1 MDHQPRVSMLDEM
14 LEAVKGLTGDYA
26 ECGVWRGE
34 IAEYISKRM
43 APDARLWLFDSF
55 LGHPE
60 PGEFDDPIA
69 HPKGRYS
76 DTSMQIV
83 RARCPDAIIIPGF
96 IPGSLQVARDTLFR
110 FVRVD
115 VDHYA
120 ATKSVITFFKD
131 RMVPGGIM
139 EFDDYK
145 HSECPG
151 ATRAIDEVIGAANIN
166 MPAHWVNSA

>member
-1 MDHQPRVSMLDEM
+1 MLDEM
-14 LEAVKGLTGDYA
+14 LEAVRGLSGDYA

-34 IAEYISKRM
+34 VAEYIYQRM
-43 APDARLWLFDSF
+43 AGGARLWLFDSF

-60 PGEFDDPIA
+60 PSEFDDAIA
-69 HPKGRYS
+69 HPKGRYA
-76 DTSMQIV
+76 DTSMEMV
-83 RARCPDAIIIPGF
+83 RARCPLAIIVPGF
-96 IPGSLQVARDTLFR
+96 MPGSLYVAAETMFR

-120 ATKSVITFFKD
+120 ATKGVIEFFRDK
-131 RMVPGGIM
+131 MVPGGIM
-139 EFDDYK
+139 EFDDYQ

-151 ATRAIDEVIGAANIN
+151 ATKAIDEVIGAANIR